1 MQQYN
6 FFKSKAKCKSVLYK
20 KISTKPE
27 IMKLH
32 EGQNQNISL
41 KTNVHL
47 EIKRHHS
54 KMQRFILKLSE
65 LCILY

>member
-6 FFKSKAKCKSVLYK
+6 FVKSKAKCKSVLYK

-41 KTNVHL
+41 K
-47 EIKRHHS
+47 
-54 KMQRFILKLSE
+54 
-65 LCILY
+65 

>member
-1 MQQYN
+1 
-6 FFKSKAKCKSVLYK
+6 
-20 KISTKPE
+20 
-27 IMKLH
+27 MKLH

-54 KMQRFILKLSE
+54 KMQRFILKLTMHSVLKTNE
-65 LCILY
+65 FKL